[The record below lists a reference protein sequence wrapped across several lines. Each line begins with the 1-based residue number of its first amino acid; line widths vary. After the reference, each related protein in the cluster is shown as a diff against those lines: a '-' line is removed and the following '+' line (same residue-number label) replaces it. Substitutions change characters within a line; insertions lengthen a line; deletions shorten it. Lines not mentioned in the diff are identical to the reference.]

1 MAERKP
7 SQQPIKKVEARSQK
21 ASNKT
26 ESEEW
31 TVMKQVLEVV
41 IECKRK
47 HEDLVTGEYVV
58 NGFLPDFIYETPGV
72 GFDK

>member
-1 MAERKP
+1 MVMAERKP

-26 ESEEW
+26 ESEGW

-47 HEDLVTGEYVV
+47 HEDLVTGE
-58 NGFLPDFIYETPGV
+58 
-72 GFDK
+72 